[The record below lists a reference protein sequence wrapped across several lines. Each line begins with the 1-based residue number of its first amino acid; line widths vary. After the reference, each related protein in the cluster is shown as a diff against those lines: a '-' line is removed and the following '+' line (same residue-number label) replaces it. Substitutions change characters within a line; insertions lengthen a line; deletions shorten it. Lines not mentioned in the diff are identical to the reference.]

1 MNDPEACSPEC
12 RWSQLIRVAPLRLDR
27 SGSVWSR
34 PGLMLDVVVGFAG
47 RDSGAAVLG
56 GWLIAVRLCL
66 PLTARRV
73 SQIEDEGPRPPGAAE
88 RPPVY
93 RRL

>member
-1 MNDPEACSPEC
+1 V
-12 RWSQLIRVAPLRLDR
+12 VA
-27 SGSVWSR
+27 

-73 SQIEDEGPRPPGAAE
+73 SQVVGVVAPAPIGPAPPRTKPISSQPG
-88 RPPVY
+88 
-93 RRL
+93 